1 MKKRIISCILT
12 VLILASVLPA
22 NAFADSSVIHRQIHI
37 NPLYKDVVDQK
48 QLFST
53 LNGAP
58 RLYSDTQPQE
68 AGSADEAAVILRK
81 GMENREARIAIRCP
95 ADAITPTDGIL
106 DEIVEKAMEETGV
119 PTQGDYIRWT
129 YAGWSGSCSLESD
142 DEGLHYVFV
151 YDCKYYT
158 TAAQE
163 AELSE
168 KIDSVLQSLD
178 INDESS
184 DYDVICAVYDY
195 ICANVSYDYDN
206 LNDSEYLL
214 KYTAYAAMINKT
226 AVCQGY
232 SALMYRMLQQ
242 KNIDCRLI
250 PGSNHAWNIVAIDGV
265 YYNADSTWDAG
276 RDPKNYAYFLCGDS
290 DFAEHTRYSEY
301 STEEFYRLYPMAETK
316 YVVCPSHSYG
326 AWVTTKAPT
335 CTESGIE
342 TRTCAKCGAS
352 EDRAIPATGH
362 HYDAVATAPTCTEK
376 GYTTHTCACGDSYTD
391 SSTDALGHNYGAW
404 EQTKAP
410 TCTVKGTEVRICTRC
425 NASETRNV
433 DALGHSFIHYAEKAA
448 TCTTDGWA
456 AYDTCSRC
464 GYSTYRQIPAAGH
477 HYDAVATAPTC
488 TERGYTTHT
497 CVCGISYTDSYTDA
511 VGHNYK
517 AGICTIC
524 GALDPERRPA
534 SPQIMITTESGRP
547 KISWDAVNGADKY
560 WVYRSVDGETFD
572 YYTRTDKPSF
582 TDGSTSIG
590 TTYHYAVKAVA
601 VLGERDVSSGR
612 STAQSIQCRPAAPSV
627 SIYRASGKPQ
637 LKWNAVSGA
646 AKYWVYRS
654 TDGMNFKYYDST
666 AKTSYT
672 NTGAL
677 LGTKYHYRVKAVA
690 VVNGKNVA
698 SAYNGTKSLFTTPAA
713 PGVSIYR
720 VNGKPQLKWSAVTG
734 AEKYWIYRSTDGVN
748 FKYYDSTTGTSYTNC
763 IAASGTEYYYKVKA
777 AAVVNGKDVASD
789 FSNTKSLFTTPAA
802 PSVSITTS
810 KGKPKLTW
818 KAVKGADN
826 YYIYRSTDGKNFK
839 YYNET
844 DEAGYTNYST
854 NIGTT
859 YYYKVRAVKTIDG
872 NDHKSDFSAVRS
884 IQCRPAAVN
893 LSISRSYGKPKL
905 TWDAVADADKYW
917 IYRSIDG
924 KNFKCYDTT
933 TKTSYINSGAAFN
946 TIYCYKVK
954 AVKVVNGRNVVSGSG
969 SAKSV
974 ITALAKPSVSIT
986 TSDGKPYISWDAVDG
1001 ATGYYVFRS
1010 TDGKNY
1016 SVLGYTTRTNYTNT
1030 ASNAGTTYYYK
1041 VKADSSNTKTAIC
1054 ANSDKTAEKL
1064 VEQAKSWL
1072 GCKESDGSN
1081 EEIIDTYNGHEPVAR
1096 GLKLG
1101 YKDPWC
1107 AAFVSACAIKTGMTD
1122 IIPTECG
1129 CGTMVKLFKK
1139 LGAWDEN
1146 DGRIPNVGDI
1156 IFFDWDDSGYGD
1168 NDGFPGHVGIVEKVS
1183 GTEITVIDGNNK
1195 NDAVERRTVQ
1205 INGRF
1210 IRGYGVP
1217 KYSGFRSGDTR
1228 SDYSNA
1234 VSVRC
1239 GLTAPTPSITT
1250 SEGKPKLTWSAVPG
1264 AAKYW
1269 VYRST
1274 DGKSF
1279 SYLNSTVGTSY
1290 TDSDAK
1296 KNTKYYYKVKAVY
1309 SSNSDMNS
1317 ALSAAVSIKATK

>member
-81 GMENREARIAIRCP
+81 GMENREARIAISCP

-106 DEIVEKAMEETGV
+106 DEIAEKAMEETGV
-119 PTQGDYIRWT
+119 PTQGDYIRWA
-129 YAGWSGSCSLESD
+129 YAGWSGSYSLESD

-206 LNDSEYLL
+206 LDDSEYLL

-342 TRTCAKCGAS
+342 TRTCAKCGVS
-352 EDRAIPATGH
+352 ENRAIPATGH

-391 SSTDALGHNYGAW
+391 SS
-404 EQTKAP
+404 
-410 TCTVKGTEVRICTRC
+410 
-425 NASETRNV
+425 
-433 DALGHSFIHYAEKAA
+433 
-448 TCTTDGWA
+448 
-456 AYDTCSRC
+456 
-464 GYSTYRQIPAAGH
+464 
-477 HYDAVATAPTC
+477 
-488 TERGYTTHT
+488 
-497 CVCGISYTDSYTDA
+497 TDA

-547 KISWDAVNGADKY
+547 KISWNAVNGADKY

-572 YYTRTDKPSF
+572 YYARTDKPSF

-590 TTYHYAVKAVA
+590 TTYYYAVKAVA
-601 VLGERDVSSGR
+601 VLGGRDVSSGR

-654 TDGMNFKYYDST
+654 TDGVNFKYYDST

-818 KAVKGADN
+818 KAVKGADK

-917 IYRSIDG
+917 IYRSTDG
-924 KNFKCYDTT
+924 KNFKCYETT

-1041 VKADSSNTKTAIC
+1041 VKADNSNTKTAIC

-1290 TDSDAK
+1290 TDSGAK

-1317 ALSAAVSIKATK
+1317 ARSAAVSIKATK

>member
-53 LNGAP
+53 LNSAP

-106 DEIVEKAMEETGV
+106 DEIAEKAMEETGV

-129 YAGWSGSCSLESD
+129 YAGWSGSYSLESD

-276 RDPKNYAYFLCGDS
+276 RDPKNYSYFLCGDS
-290 DFAEHTRYSEY
+290 DFAGHTRYSEY

-342 TRTCAKCGAS
+342 TRTCAKCGVS
-352 EDRAIPATGH
+352 ENRAIPATGH

-376 GYTTHTCACGDSYTD
+376 GYTTHTC
-391 SSTDALGHNYGAW
+391 
-404 EQTKAP
+404 
-410 TCTVKGTEVRICTRC
+410 
-425 NASETRNV
+425 
-433 DALGHSFIHYAEKAA
+433 
-448 TCTTDGWA
+448 
-456 AYDTCSRC
+456 
-464 GYSTYRQIPAAGH
+464 
-477 HYDAVATAPTC
+477 
-488 TERGYTTHT
+488 
-497 CVCGISYTDSYTDA
+497 VCGLSYTDSYTDA
-511 VGHNYK
+511 AGHNYK

-547 KISWDAVNGADKY
+547 KISWNAVNGADKY

-572 YYTRTDKPSF
+572 YYARTDKPSF

-590 TTYHYAVKAVA
+590 TTYYYAVKAVA
-601 VLGERDVSSGR
+601 VLGGRDVSSGR

-654 TDGMNFKYYDST
+654 TDGVNFKYYDST

-698 SAYNGTKSLFTTPAA
+698 SADSGTKSLFTTPAA

-777 AAVVNGKDVASD
+777 AAVENGKDVASD

-818 KAVKGADN
+818 KAVKGADK
-826 YYIYRSTDGKNFK
+826 YYVYRSTDGKNFK

-917 IYRSIDG
+917 IYRSTDG

-1041 VKADSSNTKTAIC
+1041 VKADNSNTKTASC

-1183 GTEITVIDGNNK
+1183 GTKITVIDGNNK

-1290 TDSDAK
+1290 TDSGAK

>member
-342 TRTCAKCGAS
+342 TRTCAKCGVS

-376 GYTTHTCACGDSYTD
+376 GYTTHTCACG
-391 SSTDALGHNYGAW
+391 L
-404 EQTKAP
+404 
-410 TCTVKGTEVRICTRC
+410 
-425 NASETRNV
+425 
-433 DALGHSFIHYAEKAA
+433 
-448 TCTTDGWA
+448 
-456 AYDTCSRC
+456 
-464 GYSTYRQIPAAGH
+464 
-477 HYDAVATAPTC
+477 
-488 TERGYTTHT
+488 
-497 CVCGISYTDSYTDA
+497 SYTDSYTDA
-511 VGHNYK
+511 AGHNYK

-547 KISWDAVNGADKY
+547 KISWNAVNGADKY
-560 WVYRSVDGETFD
+560 WIYRSVDGVTFD
-572 YYTRTDKPSF
+572 YYARTDKPSF

-590 TTYHYAVKAVA
+590 TTYYYAVKAVA
-601 VLGERDVSSGR
+601 VLGGRDVSSGR

-654 TDGMNFKYYDST
+654 TDGVNFKYYDST
-666 AKTSYT
+666 TKTSYT

-818 KAVKGADN
+818 KAVKGADK

-917 IYRSIDG
+917 IYRSTDG
-924 KNFKCYDTT
+924 KNFKYYDTT

-1041 VKADSSNTKTAIC
+1041 VKADNSNTKTAIC

-1183 GTEITVIDGNNK
+1183 GTKITVIDGNNK

-1217 KYSGFRSGDTR
+1217 KYSGFCSGDTR

-1290 TDSDAK
+1290 TDSGAK

>member
-391 SSTDALGHNYGAW
+391 SSTDA
-404 EQTKAP
+404 
-410 TCTVKGTEVRICTRC
+410 
-425 NASETRNV
+425 
-433 DALGHSFIHYAEKAA
+433 
-448 TCTTDGWA
+448 
-456 AYDTCSRC
+456 
-464 GYSTYRQIPAAGH
+464 
-477 HYDAVATAPTC
+477 
-488 TERGYTTHT
+488 
-497 CVCGISYTDSYTDA
+497 

-547 KISWDAVNGADKY
+547 KISWNAVNGADKY

-572 YYTRTDKPSF
+572 YYARTDKPSF

-590 TTYHYAVKAVA
+590 TTYYYAVKAVA
-601 VLGERDVSSGR
+601 VLGGRDVSSGR

-654 TDGMNFKYYDST
+654 TDGVNFKYYDST

-818 KAVKGADN
+818 KAVKGADK

-1041 VKADSSNTKTAIC
+1041 VKADNSNTKTAIC

-1129 CGTMVKLFKK
+1129 CGTMVKLFKE

-1290 TDSDAK
+1290 TDSGAK

>member
-106 DEIVEKAMEETGV
+106 DEIAEKALEETGV

-129 YAGWSGSCSLESD
+129 YAGWSGSYSLESD

-342 TRTCAKCGAS
+342 TRTCAKCGVS
-352 EDRAIPATGH
+352 ENRAIPATGH

-391 SSTDALGHNYGAW
+391 SS
-404 EQTKAP
+404 
-410 TCTVKGTEVRICTRC
+410 
-425 NASETRNV
+425 
-433 DALGHSFIHYAEKAA
+433 
-448 TCTTDGWA
+448 
-456 AYDTCSRC
+456 
-464 GYSTYRQIPAAGH
+464 
-477 HYDAVATAPTC
+477 
-488 TERGYTTHT
+488 
-497 CVCGISYTDSYTDA
+497 TDA

-547 KISWDAVNGADKY
+547 KISWNAVNGADKY
-560 WVYRSVDGETFD
+560 WIYRSVDGETFD
-572 YYTRTDKPSF
+572 YYARTDKPSF

-590 TTYHYAVKAVA
+590 TTYYYAVKAVA
-601 VLGERDVSSGR
+601 VLGGRDVSSGR

-646 AKYWVYRS
+646 EKYWVYRS
-654 TDGMNFKYYDST
+654 TDGVNFKYYDST

-698 SAYNGTKSLFTTPAA
+698 SADSGTKSLFTTPAA

-734 AEKYWIYRSTDGVN
+734 AAKYWIYRSTDGVN

-917 IYRSIDG
+917 IYRSTDG
-924 KNFKCYDTT
+924 KNFKYYDTT

-1041 VKADSSNTKTAIC
+1041 VKADNSNTKTAIC

-1183 GTEITVIDGNNK
+1183 GTKITVIDGNNK

-1217 KYSGFRSGDTR
+1217 KYSGFCSGDTR

-1290 TDSDAK
+1290 TDSGAK

>member
-106 DEIVEKAMEETGV
+106 DEIAEKAMEETGV

-129 YAGWSGSCSLESD
+129 YAGWNGSYSLESD

-290 DFAEHTRYSEY
+290 DFAGHTRYSEY

-316 YVVCPSHSYG
+316 YAVCPSHSYG

-391 SSTDALGHNYGAW
+391 SSTDA
-404 EQTKAP
+404 
-410 TCTVKGTEVRICTRC
+410 
-425 NASETRNV
+425 
-433 DALGHSFIHYAEKAA
+433 
-448 TCTTDGWA
+448 
-456 AYDTCSRC
+456 
-464 GYSTYRQIPAAGH
+464 
-477 HYDAVATAPTC
+477 
-488 TERGYTTHT
+488 
-497 CVCGISYTDSYTDA
+497 

-547 KISWDAVNGADKY
+547 KISWNAVNGADKY
-560 WVYRSVDGETFD
+560 WIYRSVDGETFD
-572 YYTRTDKPSF
+572 YYARTDKPSF

-601 VLGERDVSSGR
+601 VLGGRDVSSGR

-627 SIYRASGKPQ
+627 SIYRVNGKPQ

-654 TDGMNFKYYDST
+654 TDGVNFKYYDST

-826 YYIYRSTDGKNFK
+826 YWIYRSTDGKNFK

-917 IYRSIDG
+917 IYRSTDG

-1041 VKADSSNTKTAIC
+1041 VKADNSNTKTAIC

-1183 GTEITVIDGNNK
+1183 GTQITVIDGNNK

-1309 SSNSDMNS
+1309 SSNSDLNS
-1317 ALSAAVSIKATK
+1317 ARSAAVSIKATK

>member
-1 MKKRIISCILT
+1 M
-12 VLILASVLPA
+12 LILASVLPA

-53 LNGAP
+53 LNSAP

-81 GMENREARIAIRCP
+81 GMENREARIAIRFP

-106 DEIVEKAMEETGV
+106 DEIAEKAMEETGV

-129 YAGWSGSCSLESD
+129 YAGWSGSYSLESD
-142 DEGLHYVFV
+142 DEGRHYVFV

-301 STEEFYRLYPMAETK
+301 STEEFYRLYPMAKTK

-342 TRTCAKCGAS
+342 TRTCAKCGVS

-376 GYTTHTCACGDSYTD
+376 GYTTHTCACG
-391 SSTDALGHNYGAW
+391 L
-404 EQTKAP
+404 
-410 TCTVKGTEVRICTRC
+410 
-425 NASETRNV
+425 
-433 DALGHSFIHYAEKAA
+433 
-448 TCTTDGWA
+448 
-456 AYDTCSRC
+456 
-464 GYSTYRQIPAAGH
+464 
-477 HYDAVATAPTC
+477 
-488 TERGYTTHT
+488 
-497 CVCGISYTDSYTDA
+497 SYTDSYTDA
-511 VGHNYK
+511 AGHNYK

-547 KISWDAVNGADKY
+547 KISWNAVNGADKY

-572 YYTRTDKPSF
+572 YYARTDKPSF

-601 VLGERDVSSGR
+601 VLGGRDVPSGR

-654 TDGMNFKYYDST
+654 TDGVNFKYYDST
-666 AKTSYT
+666 TKTSYT

-698 SAYNGTKSLFTTPAA
+698 SADSGTKSLFTTPAA
-713 PGVSIYR
+713 PGVSINR

-734 AEKYWIYRSTDGVN
+734 AAKYWIYRSTDGVN

-777 AAVVNGKDVASD
+777 AAVVNGKNIASD

-818 KAVKGADN
+818 KAVKGADK

-917 IYRSIDG
+917 IYRSTDG
-924 KNFKCYDTT
+924 KNFKYYDTT

-1041 VKADSSNTKTAIC
+1041 VKADNSNTKTAIC

-1183 GTEITVIDGNNK
+1183 GTKITVIDGNNK

-1290 TDSDAK
+1290 TDSGAK

-1317 ALSAAVSIKATK
+1317 ARSAAVSIKATK

>member
-129 YAGWSGSCSLESD
+129 YAGWSGSYSLESD

-206 LNDSEYLL
+206 LDDSEYLL

-301 STEEFYRLYPMAETK
+301 STEEFYRLYPMAKTK

-342 TRTCAKCGAS
+342 TRTCAKCGVS
-352 EDRAIPATGH
+352 ENRAIPAT
-362 HYDAVATAPTCTEK
+362 
-376 GYTTHTCACGDSYTD
+376 
-391 SSTDALGHNYGAW
+391 
-404 EQTKAP
+404 
-410 TCTVKGTEVRICTRC
+410 
-425 NASETRNV
+425 
-433 DALGHSFIHYAEKAA
+433 
-448 TCTTDGWA
+448 
-456 AYDTCSRC
+456 
-464 GYSTYRQIPAAGH
+464 GH

-497 CVCGISYTDSYTDA
+497 CVCGLSYTDSYTDA
-511 VGHNYK
+511 AGHNYK

-547 KISWDAVNGADKY
+547 KISWNAVNGADKY

-572 YYTRTDKPSF
+572 YYARTDKPSF

-590 TTYHYAVKAVA
+590 TTYYYAVKAVA
-601 VLGERDVSSGR
+601 VLGGRDVSSGR

-654 TDGMNFKYYDST
+654 TDGVNFKYYDST

-698 SAYNGTKSLFTTPAA
+698 SADSGTKSLFTTPAA

-734 AEKYWIYRSTDGVN
+734 AAKYWIYRSTDGVN

-777 AAVVNGKDVASD
+777 AAVVNGKNVASD

-818 KAVKGADN
+818 KAVKGADK

-917 IYRSIDG
+917 IYRSTDG

-954 AVKVVNGRNVVSGSG
+954 AVKVVNGRNVASGSG

-1041 VKADSSNTKTAIC
+1041 VKADNSNTKTAIC

-1139 LGAWDEN
+1139 IGAWDEN

-1183 GTEITVIDGNNK
+1183 GTKITVIDGNNK

-1290 TDSDAK
+1290 TDSGAK

-1317 ALSAAVSIKATK
+1317 ARSAAVSIKATK

>member
-106 DEIVEKAMEETGV
+106 DEIAEKAMEETGV

-151 YDCKYYT
+151 YDCEYYT

-206 LNDSEYLL
+206 LDDSEYLL

-342 TRTCAKCGAS
+342 TRTCAKCGVS
-352 EDRAIPATGH
+352 ENRA
-362 HYDAVATAPTCTEK
+362 
-376 GYTTHTCACGDSYTD
+376 
-391 SSTDALGHNYGAW
+391 
-404 EQTKAP
+404 
-410 TCTVKGTEVRICTRC
+410 
-425 NASETRNV
+425 
-433 DALGHSFIHYAEKAA
+433 
-448 TCTTDGWA
+448 
-456 AYDTCSRC
+456 
-464 GYSTYRQIPAAGH
+464 IPAAGH
-477 HYDAVATAPTC
+477 HYDAVATVPTC

-497 CVCGISYTDSYTDA
+497 CVCGLSYTDSYTDA

-572 YYTRTDKPSF
+572 YYARTDKPSF

-590 TTYHYAVKAVA
+590 TTYYYAVKAVA
-601 VLGERDVSSGR
+601 VLGGRDVPSGR

-654 TDGMNFKYYDST
+654 TDGVNFKYYDST

-698 SAYNGTKSLFTTPAA
+698 PAYNGTKSLFTTPAA

-818 KAVKGADN
+818 KAVKGADK

>member
-1 MKKRIISCILT
+1 M
-12 VLILASVLPA
+12 LILASVLPA

-106 DEIVEKAMEETGV
+106 DEIAEKALEETGV

-129 YAGWSGSCSLESD
+129 YAGWSGSYSLESD

-250 PGSNHAWNIVAIDGV
+250 PGSDHAWNIVAIDGV

-290 DFAEHTRYSEY
+290 DFAGHTRYSEY

-316 YVVCPSHSYG
+316 YVVCPVHSYG

-342 TRTCAKCGAS
+342 TRTCAKCGVS

-376 GYTTHTCACGDSYTD
+376 GYTTHTCAYGD
-391 SSTDALGHNYGAW
+391 
-404 EQTKAP
+404 
-410 TCTVKGTEVRICTRC
+410 
-425 NASETRNV
+425 
-433 DALGHSFIHYAEKAA
+433 
-448 TCTTDGWA
+448 
-456 AYDTCSRC
+456 
-464 GYSTYRQIPAAGH
+464 
-477 HYDAVATAPTC
+477 
-488 TERGYTTHT
+488 
-497 CVCGISYTDSYTDA
+497 SYTDSYTDA

-547 KISWDAVNGADKY
+547 KISWKAVNGADKY

-572 YYTRTDKPSF
+572 YYARTDKPSF

-590 TTYHYAVKAVA
+590 TTYYYAVKAVA
-601 VLGERDVSSGR
+601 VLGGRDVSSGR
-612 STAQSIQCRPAAPSV
+612 SAAQSIQCHPAAPSV

-654 TDGMNFKYYDST
+654 TDGVNFKYYDST

-698 SAYNGTKSLFTTPAA
+698 SADSGTKSLFTTPAA

-720 VNGKPQLKWSAVTG
+720 VNGKPRLKWSAVTG
-734 AEKYWIYRSTDGVN
+734 AAKYWIYRSADGVN
-748 FKYYDSTTGTSYTNC
+748 FKYYDSTTWTSYTNC

-777 AAVVNGKDVASD
+777 VAVVNGKDVASD
-789 FSNTKSLFTTPAA
+789 FSNTKSLFTTPAT

-818 KAVKGADN
+818 KAVKGADK
-826 YYIYRSTDGKNFK
+826 YYVYRSTDGKNFK
-839 YYNET
+839 YYNKT

-872 NDHKSDFSAVRS
+872 NDHKSDFGAVRS

-917 IYRSIDG
+917 IYRSTDG

-933 TKTSYINSGAAFN
+933 TKTNYINSGAAFN

-954 AVKVVNGRNVVSGSG
+954 AVKVVNGRNVASGSG

-1041 VKADSSNTKTAIC
+1041 VKADNSNTKTAIC

-1139 LGAWDEN
+1139 LGAWNEN

-1228 SDYSNA
+1228 SDYSNT

-1264 AAKYW
+1264 AARYW

-1290 TDSDAK
+1290 TDSGAK

-1317 ALSAAVSIKATK
+1317 ARSAAVSIKATK

>member
-53 LNGAP
+53 LNSAP

-106 DEIVEKAMEETGV
+106 DEIAEKAMEETGV

-129 YAGWSGSCSLESD
+129 YAGWSGSYSLESD

-342 TRTCAKCGAS
+342 TRTCAKCGVS
-352 EDRAIPATGH
+352 ENRAIPATGH

-391 SSTDALGHNYGAW
+391 S
-404 EQTKAP
+404 
-410 TCTVKGTEVRICTRC
+410 
-425 NASETRNV
+425 
-433 DALGHSFIHYAEKAA
+433 
-448 TCTTDGWA
+448 
-456 AYDTCSRC
+456 
-464 GYSTYRQIPAAGH
+464 
-477 HYDAVATAPTC
+477 
-488 TERGYTTHT
+488 
-497 CVCGISYTDSYTDA
+497 YTDA
-511 VGHNYK
+511 AGHNYK

-547 KISWDAVNGADKY
+547 KISWNAVNGADKY
-560 WVYRSVDGETFD
+560 WIYRSVDGETFD
-572 YYTRTDKPSF
+572 YYARTDKPSF

-590 TTYHYAVKAVA
+590 TTYYYAVKAVA
-601 VLGERDVSSGR
+601 VLGGRDVSSGR

-654 TDGMNFKYYDST
+654 TDGVNFKYYDST

-698 SAYNGTKSLFTTPAA
+698 SADSGTKSLFTTPAA

-917 IYRSIDG
+917 IYRSTDG
-924 KNFKCYDTT
+924 ENFKCYDTT

-1041 VKADSSNTKTAIC
+1041 VKADNSNTKTAIC

-1290 TDSDAK
+1290 TDSGAK

-1309 SSNSDMNS
+1309 SSNSDLNS
-1317 ALSAAVSIKATK
+1317 ARSAAVSIKATK

>member
-129 YAGWSGSCSLESD
+129 YAGWSGSYSLESD
-142 DEGLHYVFV
+142 DEGLYYVFV

-206 LNDSEYLL
+206 LDDSEYLL

-232 SALMYRMLQQ
+232 CALMYRMLQQ

-316 YVVCPSHSYG
+316 YAACPSHSYG

-342 TRTCAKCGAS
+342 TRTCAKCGVS
-352 EDRAIPATGH
+352 ENRA
-362 HYDAVATAPTCTEK
+362 V
-376 GYTTHTCACGDSYTD
+376 
-391 SSTDALGHNYGAW
+391 
-404 EQTKAP
+404 
-410 TCTVKGTEVRICTRC
+410 
-425 NASETRNV
+425 
-433 DALGHSFIHYAEKAA
+433 
-448 TCTTDGWA
+448 
-456 AYDTCSRC
+456 
-464 GYSTYRQIPAAGH
+464 PAAGH

-547 KISWDAVNGADKY
+547 KISWNAVNGADKY
-560 WVYRSVDGETFD
+560 WIYRSVDGETFD
-572 YYTRTDKPSF
+572 YYARTDKPSF

-590 TTYHYAVKAVA
+590 TTYYYAVKAVA
-601 VLGERDVSSGR
+601 VLGGRDVSSGR

-646 AKYWVYRS
+646 EKYWVYRS
-654 TDGMNFKYYDST
+654 TDGVNFKYYDST

-698 SAYNGTKSLFTTPAA
+698 SADSGTKSLFTTPAA

-734 AEKYWIYRSTDGVN
+734 AAKYWIYRSTDGVN

-917 IYRSIDG
+917 IYRSTDG
-924 KNFKCYDTT
+924 KNFKDYDTT

-1041 VKADSSNTKTAIC
+1041 VKADNSNTKTAIC

-1183 GTEITVIDGNNK
+1183 GTKITVIDGNNK

-1217 KYSGFRSGDTR
+1217 KYSGFCSGDTR

-1290 TDSDAK
+1290 TDSGAK

>member
-342 TRTCAKCGAS
+342 TRTCAKCGVS
-352 EDRAIPATGH
+352 ENRAIPAT
-362 HYDAVATAPTCTEK
+362 
-376 GYTTHTCACGDSYTD
+376 
-391 SSTDALGHNYGAW
+391 
-404 EQTKAP
+404 
-410 TCTVKGTEVRICTRC
+410 
-425 NASETRNV
+425 
-433 DALGHSFIHYAEKAA
+433 
-448 TCTTDGWA
+448 
-456 AYDTCSRC
+456 
-464 GYSTYRQIPAAGH
+464 GH

-511 VGHNYK
+511 AGHNYK

-547 KISWDAVNGADKY
+547 KISWNAVNGADKY

-572 YYTRTDKPSF
+572 YYARTDKPSF

-590 TTYHYAVKAVA
+590 TTYYYAVKAVA
-601 VLGERDVSSGR
+601 VLGGRDVSSGR

-654 TDGMNFKYYDST
+654 TDGVNFKYYDST

-818 KAVKGADN
+818 KAVKGADK

-917 IYRSIDG
+917 IYRSTDG
-924 KNFKCYDTT
+924 KNFKYYDTT

-1290 TDSDAK
+1290 TDSGAK

>member
-95 ADAITPTDGIL
+95 VDAITPTDGIL

-129 YAGWSGSCSLESD
+129 YAGWSGSYSLESD

-342 TRTCAKCGAS
+342 TRTCAKCGVS
-352 EDRAIPATGH
+352 ENRAIPAAGH

-391 SSTDALGHNYGAW
+391 SS
-404 EQTKAP
+404 
-410 TCTVKGTEVRICTRC
+410 
-425 NASETRNV
+425 
-433 DALGHSFIHYAEKAA
+433 
-448 TCTTDGWA
+448 
-456 AYDTCSRC
+456 
-464 GYSTYRQIPAAGH
+464 
-477 HYDAVATAPTC
+477 
-488 TERGYTTHT
+488 
-497 CVCGISYTDSYTDA
+497 TDA

-547 KISWDAVNGADKY
+547 KISWNAVNGADKY

-572 YYTRTDKPSF
+572 YYARTDKPSF

-601 VLGERDVSSGR
+601 VLGGRDVSSGR
-612 STAQSIQCRPAAPSV
+612 STAQSIQRRPAAPSV

-654 TDGMNFKYYDST
+654 TDGVNFKYYDST

-698 SAYNGTKSLFTTPAA
+698 SAYSGTKSLFTTPAA

-734 AEKYWIYRSTDGVN
+734 AAKYWIYRSTDGVN

-818 KAVKGADN
+818 KAVKGADK

-917 IYRSIDG
+917 IYRSTDG
-924 KNFKCYDTT
+924 ENFKCYDTT

-1041 VKADSSNTKTAIC
+1041 VKADNSNTKTAIC

-1183 GTEITVIDGNNK
+1183 GTKITVIDGNNK

-1217 KYSGFRSGDTR
+1217 KYSGFRSGDKR

-1264 AAKYW
+1264 AEKYW

-1290 TDSDAK
+1290 TDSGAK

>member
-106 DEIVEKAMEETGV
+106 DEIAEKAMEETGV

-129 YAGWSGSCSLESD
+129 YAGWSGSYSLESD

-342 TRTCAKCGAS
+342 TRTCAKCGVS
-352 EDRAIPATGH
+352 ENRAIPATGH

-376 GYTTHTCACGDSYTD
+376 GYTTHTCACG
-391 SSTDALGHNYGAW
+391 L
-404 EQTKAP
+404 
-410 TCTVKGTEVRICTRC
+410 
-425 NASETRNV
+425 
-433 DALGHSFIHYAEKAA
+433 
-448 TCTTDGWA
+448 
-456 AYDTCSRC
+456 
-464 GYSTYRQIPAAGH
+464 
-477 HYDAVATAPTC
+477 
-488 TERGYTTHT
+488 
-497 CVCGISYTDSYTDA
+497 SYTDSYTDA

-547 KISWDAVNGADKY
+547 KISWNAVNGADKY
-560 WVYRSVDGETFD
+560 WIYRSVDGVTFD
-572 YYTRTDKPSF
+572 YYARTDKPSF

-590 TTYHYAVKAVA
+590 TTYYYAVKAVA
-601 VLGERDVSSGR
+601 VLGGRDVSSGR

-654 TDGMNFKYYDST
+654 TDGVNFKYYDST

-818 KAVKGADN
+818 KAVKGADK
-826 YYIYRSTDGKNFK
+826 YWIYRSTDGKNFK

-917 IYRSIDG
+917 IYRSTDG

-954 AVKVVNGRNVVSGSG
+954 AVKVVNGRNVASGSG

-1041 VKADSSNTKTAIC
+1041 VKADNSNTKTAIC

-1183 GTEITVIDGNNK
+1183 GTQITVIDGNNK

-1290 TDSDAK
+1290 TDSGAK

>member
-81 GMENREARIAIRCP
+81 GMENREARIAFRCP

-106 DEIVEKAMEETGV
+106 DEIAEKAMEETGV

-129 YAGWSGSCSLESD
+129 YAGWNGSYSLESD

-163 AELSE
+163 AELSK

-276 RDPKNYAYFLCGDS
+276 KDPKNYAYFLCGDS

-342 TRTCAKCGAS
+342 TRTCAKCGVS
-352 EDRAIPATGH
+352 ENRAIPATGH

-376 GYTTHTCACGDSYTD
+376 GYTTHTC
-391 SSTDALGHNYGAW
+391 
-404 EQTKAP
+404 
-410 TCTVKGTEVRICTRC
+410 
-425 NASETRNV
+425 
-433 DALGHSFIHYAEKAA
+433 
-448 TCTTDGWA
+448 
-456 AYDTCSRC
+456 
-464 GYSTYRQIPAAGH
+464 
-477 HYDAVATAPTC
+477 
-488 TERGYTTHT
+488 
-497 CVCGISYTDSYTDA
+497 VCGLSYTDSYTDA

-547 KISWDAVNGADKY
+547 KISWNAVNGADKY

-572 YYTRTDKPSF
+572 YYARTDKPSF

-590 TTYHYAVKAVA
+590 TTYYYAVKAVA
-601 VLGERDVSSGR
+601 VLGGRDVSSGR

-654 TDGMNFKYYDST
+654 TDGVNFKYYDST

-698 SAYNGTKSLFTTPAA
+698 SAYSGTKSLFTTPAA
-713 PGVSIYR
+713 PDVSIYR

-826 YYIYRSTDGKNFK
+826 YWIYRSTDGKNFK

-917 IYRSIDG
+917 IYRSTDG

-954 AVKVVNGRNVVSGSG
+954 AVKVVNGRNVASGSG

-974 ITALAKPSVSIT
+974 ITALAEPSVSIT

-1041 VKADSSNTKTAIC
+1041 VKADNSNTKTAIC

-1081 EEIIDTYNGHEPVAR
+1081 DEIIDTYNGHEPVAR

-1183 GTEITVIDGNNK
+1183 GTQITVIDGNNK

-1290 TDSDAK
+1290 TDSGAK

>member
-53 LNGAP
+53 LNSAP

-81 GMENREARIAIRCP
+81 GMENREARIAIRFP

-106 DEIVEKAMEETGV
+106 DEIAEKAMEETGV

-129 YAGWSGSCSLESD
+129 YAGWSGSYSLESD
-142 DEGLHYVFV
+142 DEGRHYVFV

-290 DFAEHTRYSEY
+290 DFAGHTRYSEY

-342 TRTCAKCGAS
+342 TRTCAKCGVS
-352 EDRAIPATGH
+352 ENRAIPATGH

-391 SSTDALGHNYGAW
+391 SS
-404 EQTKAP
+404 
-410 TCTVKGTEVRICTRC
+410 
-425 NASETRNV
+425 
-433 DALGHSFIHYAEKAA
+433 
-448 TCTTDGWA
+448 
-456 AYDTCSRC
+456 
-464 GYSTYRQIPAAGH
+464 
-477 HYDAVATAPTC
+477 
-488 TERGYTTHT
+488 
-497 CVCGISYTDSYTDA
+497 TDA

-547 KISWDAVNGADKY
+547 KISWNAVNGADKY

-572 YYTRTDKPSF
+572 YYARTDKPSF

-590 TTYHYAVKAVA
+590 TTYYYAVKAVA
-601 VLGERDVSSGR
+601 VLGGRDVSSGR

-627 SIYRASGKPQ
+627 RIYRVNGKPQ
-637 LKWNAVSGA
+637 LKWNAVSGT

-654 TDGMNFKYYDST
+654 TDGVNFKYYDST

-818 KAVKGADN
+818 KAVKGADK
-826 YYIYRSTDGKNFK
+826 YWIYRSTDGKNFK

-917 IYRSIDG
+917 IYRSTDG

-1279 SYLNSTVGTSY
+1279 SYLNSTIGTSY

>member
-106 DEIVEKAMEETGV
+106 DEIAEKAMEETGV

-129 YAGWSGSCSLESD
+129 YAGWSGSYSLESD

-342 TRTCAKCGAS
+342 TRTCAKCGVS
-352 EDRAIPATGH
+352 ENRAIPATGH

-391 SSTDALGHNYGAW
+391 SS
-404 EQTKAP
+404 
-410 TCTVKGTEVRICTRC
+410 
-425 NASETRNV
+425 
-433 DALGHSFIHYAEKAA
+433 
-448 TCTTDGWA
+448 
-456 AYDTCSRC
+456 
-464 GYSTYRQIPAAGH
+464 
-477 HYDAVATAPTC
+477 
-488 TERGYTTHT
+488 
-497 CVCGISYTDSYTDA
+497 TDA

-547 KISWDAVNGADKY
+547 KISWNAVNGADKY
-560 WVYRSVDGETFD
+560 WIYRSVDGETFD
-572 YYTRTDKPSF
+572 YYARTDKPSF

-590 TTYHYAVKAVA
+590 TTYYYAVKAVA
-601 VLGERDVSSGR
+601 VLGGRDVSSGR

-654 TDGMNFKYYDST
+654 TDGVNFKYYDST

-698 SAYNGTKSLFTTPAA
+698 SADSGTKSLFTTPAA
-713 PGVSIYR
+713 PDVSIYR

-818 KAVKGADN
+818 KAVKGADK

-917 IYRSIDG
+917 IYRSTDG
-924 KNFKCYDTT
+924 KNFKYYDTT

-954 AVKVVNGRNVVSGSG
+954 AVKVVNGRNVASGSG

-1041 VKADSSNTKTAIC
+1041 VKADNSNTKTAIC

-1146 DGRIPNVGDI
+1146 DGRIPNIGDI

-1290 TDSDAK
+1290 TDSGAK

>member
-129 YAGWSGSCSLESD
+129 YAGWSGSYSLESD

-301 STEEFYRLYPMAETK
+301 STEEFYRLYPMAKTK

-342 TRTCAKCGAS
+342 TRTCAKCGVS
-352 EDRAIPATGH
+352 ENRAIPATGH

-391 SSTDALGHNYGAW
+391 SS
-404 EQTKAP
+404 
-410 TCTVKGTEVRICTRC
+410 
-425 NASETRNV
+425 
-433 DALGHSFIHYAEKAA
+433 
-448 TCTTDGWA
+448 
-456 AYDTCSRC
+456 
-464 GYSTYRQIPAAGH
+464 
-477 HYDAVATAPTC
+477 
-488 TERGYTTHT
+488 
-497 CVCGISYTDSYTDA
+497 TDA

-547 KISWDAVNGADKY
+547 KISWNAVNGADKY

-572 YYTRTDKPSF
+572 YYARTDKPSF

-601 VLGERDVSSGR
+601 VLGGRDVSSGR

-654 TDGMNFKYYDST
+654 TDGVNFKYYDST

-698 SAYNGTKSLFTTPAA
+698 SADSGTKSLFTTPAA

-777 AAVVNGKDVASD
+777 AAVVNGKNVASD

-818 KAVKGADN
+818 KAVKGADK

-917 IYRSIDG
+917 IYRSTDG
-924 KNFKCYDTT
+924 KNFKYYDTT

-954 AVKVVNGRNVVSGSG
+954 AVKVVNGRNVASGSG

-1041 VKADSSNTKTAIC
+1041 VKADNSNTKTAIC

-1183 GTEITVIDGNNK
+1183 GTKITVIDGNNK

-1290 TDSDAK
+1290 TDSGAK

>member
-129 YAGWSGSCSLESD
+129 YAGWSGSYSLESD

-301 STEEFYRLYPMAETK
+301 STEEFYRLYPMAKTK

-342 TRTCAKCGAS
+342 TRTCAKCGVS
-352 EDRAIPATGH
+352 ENRAIPAAGH

-391 SSTDALGHNYGAW
+391 SS
-404 EQTKAP
+404 
-410 TCTVKGTEVRICTRC
+410 
-425 NASETRNV
+425 
-433 DALGHSFIHYAEKAA
+433 
-448 TCTTDGWA
+448 
-456 AYDTCSRC
+456 
-464 GYSTYRQIPAAGH
+464 
-477 HYDAVATAPTC
+477 
-488 TERGYTTHT
+488 
-497 CVCGISYTDSYTDA
+497 TDA

-547 KISWDAVNGADKY
+547 KISWNAVNGADKY

-572 YYTRTDKPSF
+572 YYARTDKPSF

-590 TTYHYAVKAVA
+590 TTYYYAVKAVA
-601 VLGERDVSSGR
+601 VLGGRDVSSGR

-654 TDGMNFKYYDST
+654 TDGVNFKYYDST

-698 SAYNGTKSLFTTPAA
+698 SADSGTKSLFTTPAA

-818 KAVKGADN
+818 KAVKGADK

-917 IYRSIDG
+917 IYRSTDG
-924 KNFKCYDTT
+924 KNFKYYDTT

-1041 VKADSSNTKTAIC
+1041 VKADNSNTKTASC

-1290 TDSDAK
+1290 TDSGAK

-1317 ALSAAVSIKATK
+1317 ARSAAVSIKATK

>member
-106 DEIVEKAMEETGV
+106 DEIAEKAMEETGV

-129 YAGWSGSCSLESD
+129 YAGWSGSYSLESD

-342 TRTCAKCGAS
+342 TRTCAKCGVS
-352 EDRAIPATGH
+352 ENRAIPAT
-362 HYDAVATAPTCTEK
+362 
-376 GYTTHTCACGDSYTD
+376 
-391 SSTDALGHNYGAW
+391 
-404 EQTKAP
+404 
-410 TCTVKGTEVRICTRC
+410 
-425 NASETRNV
+425 
-433 DALGHSFIHYAEKAA
+433 
-448 TCTTDGWA
+448 
-456 AYDTCSRC
+456 
-464 GYSTYRQIPAAGH
+464 GH

-497 CVCGISYTDSYTDA
+497 CACGDSYTDSSTDA

-547 KISWDAVNGADKY
+547 KISWNAVNGADKY

-572 YYTRTDKPSF
+572 YYARTDKPSF

-590 TTYHYAVKAVA
+590 TTYYYAVKAVA
-601 VLGERDVSSGR
+601 VLGGRDVSSGR

-654 TDGMNFKYYDST
+654 TDGVNFKYYDST

-917 IYRSIDG
+917 IYRSTDG

-1041 VKADSSNTKTAIC
+1041 VKADNSNTKTAIC

-1146 DGRIPNVGDI
+1146 DGRIPNIGDI

>member
-81 GMENREARIAIRCP
+81 GMENREARIAISCP

-106 DEIVEKAMEETGV
+106 DEIAEKAMEETGV

-129 YAGWSGSCSLESD
+129 YAGWSGSYSLESD

-184 DYDVICAVYDY
+184 DYDIICAVYDY

-206 LNDSEYLL
+206 LDDSEYLL

-316 YVVCPSHSYG
+316 YAVCPSHSYG

-342 TRTCAKCGAS
+342 TRTCAKCGVS
-352 EDRAIPATGH
+352 ENRAIPAT
-362 HYDAVATAPTCTEK
+362 
-376 GYTTHTCACGDSYTD
+376 
-391 SSTDALGHNYGAW
+391 
-404 EQTKAP
+404 
-410 TCTVKGTEVRICTRC
+410 
-425 NASETRNV
+425 
-433 DALGHSFIHYAEKAA
+433 
-448 TCTTDGWA
+448 
-456 AYDTCSRC
+456 
-464 GYSTYRQIPAAGH
+464 GH

-497 CVCGISYTDSYTDA
+497 CVCGLSYTDSYTDA

-547 KISWDAVNGADKY
+547 KISWNAVNGADKY

-572 YYTRTDKPSF
+572 YYARTDKPSF

-590 TTYHYAVKAVA
+590 TTYYYAVKAVA
-601 VLGERDVSSGR
+601 VLGGRDVSSGC

-654 TDGMNFKYYDST
+654 TDGVNFKYYDST

-698 SAYNGTKSLFTTPAA
+698 SAYSGTKSLFTTPAA

-818 KAVKGADN
+818 KAVTGADK

-917 IYRSIDG
+917 IYRSTDG

-1041 VKADSSNTKTAIC
+1041 VKADNSNTKTAIC

-1183 GTEITVIDGNNK
+1183 GTQITVIDGNNK

-1290 TDSDAK
+1290 TDSGAK

>member
-106 DEIVEKAMEETGV
+106 DEIAEKAMEETGV

-129 YAGWSGSCSLESD
+129 YAGWSGSYSLESD

-342 TRTCAKCGAS
+342 TRTCAKCGVS
-352 EDRAIPATGH
+352 ENRAIPATGH

-391 SSTDALGHNYGAW
+391 SS
-404 EQTKAP
+404 
-410 TCTVKGTEVRICTRC
+410 
-425 NASETRNV
+425 
-433 DALGHSFIHYAEKAA
+433 
-448 TCTTDGWA
+448 
-456 AYDTCSRC
+456 
-464 GYSTYRQIPAAGH
+464 
-477 HYDAVATAPTC
+477 
-488 TERGYTTHT
+488 
-497 CVCGISYTDSYTDA
+497 TDA

-547 KISWDAVNGADKY
+547 KISWNAVNGADKY
-560 WVYRSVDGETFD
+560 WIYRSVDGETFD
-572 YYTRTDKPSF
+572 YYARTDKPSF

-590 TTYHYAVKAVA
+590 TTYYYAVKAVA
-601 VLGERDVSSGR
+601 VLGGRDVSSGR

-654 TDGMNFKYYDST
+654 TDGVNFKYYDST

-698 SAYNGTKSLFTTPAA
+698 SAYSGTKSLFTTPAA
-713 PGVSIYR
+713 PDVSIYR

-826 YYIYRSTDGKNFK
+826 YWIYRSTDGKNFK

-917 IYRSIDG
+917 IYRSTDG

-954 AVKVVNGRNVVSGSG
+954 AVKVVNGRNVASGSG

-1168 NDGFPGHVGIVEKVS
+1168 NDGSPGHVGIVEKVS
-1183 GTEITVIDGNNK
+1183 GTQITVIDGNNK

-1290 TDSDAK
+1290 TDSGAK

>member
-129 YAGWSGSCSLESD
+129 YAGWSGSYSLESD

-342 TRTCAKCGAS
+342 TRTCAKCGVS
-352 EDRAIPATGH
+352 ENRAIPAT
-362 HYDAVATAPTCTEK
+362 
-376 GYTTHTCACGDSYTD
+376 
-391 SSTDALGHNYGAW
+391 
-404 EQTKAP
+404 
-410 TCTVKGTEVRICTRC
+410 
-425 NASETRNV
+425 
-433 DALGHSFIHYAEKAA
+433 
-448 TCTTDGWA
+448 
-456 AYDTCSRC
+456 
-464 GYSTYRQIPAAGH
+464 GH

-497 CVCGISYTDSYTDA
+497 CVCGLSYTDSYTDA

-547 KISWDAVNGADKY
+547 KISWNAVNGADKY
-560 WVYRSVDGETFD
+560 WIYRSVDGETFD
-572 YYTRTDKPSF
+572 YYARTDKPSF

-590 TTYHYAVKAVA
+590 TTYYYAVKAVA
-601 VLGERDVSSGR
+601 VLGGRDVSSGR

-654 TDGMNFKYYDST
+654 TDGVNFKYYDST

-698 SAYNGTKSLFTTPAA
+698 SADSGTKSLFTTPAA

-818 KAVKGADN
+818 KAVKGADK

-917 IYRSIDG
+917 IYRSTDG
-924 KNFKCYDTT
+924 KNFKYYDTT

-1041 VKADSSNTKTAIC
+1041 VKADNSNTKTAIC

-1290 TDSDAK
+1290 TDSGAK

>member
-129 YAGWSGSCSLESD
+129 YAGWSGSYSLESD

-342 TRTCAKCGAS
+342 TRTCAKCGVS
-352 EDRAIPATGH
+352 ENRAIPATGH

-391 SSTDALGHNYGAW
+391 SS
-404 EQTKAP
+404 
-410 TCTVKGTEVRICTRC
+410 
-425 NASETRNV
+425 
-433 DALGHSFIHYAEKAA
+433 
-448 TCTTDGWA
+448 
-456 AYDTCSRC
+456 
-464 GYSTYRQIPAAGH
+464 
-477 HYDAVATAPTC
+477 
-488 TERGYTTHT
+488 
-497 CVCGISYTDSYTDA
+497 TDA

-547 KISWDAVNGADKY
+547 KISWNAVNGADKY

-572 YYTRTDKPSF
+572 YYARTDKPSF

-590 TTYHYAVKAVA
+590 TTYYYAVKAVA
-601 VLGERDVSSGR
+601 VLGGRDVSSGR

-627 SIYRASGKPQ
+627 SIYRVNGKPQ

-654 TDGMNFKYYDST
+654 TDGVNFKYYDST

-698 SAYNGTKSLFTTPAA
+698 SADSGTKSLFTTPAA

-893 LSISRSYGKPKL
+893 LSISRSNGKPKL

-917 IYRSIDG
+917 IYRSTDG
-924 KNFKCYDTT
+924 KNFKYYDTT

-1139 LGAWDEN
+1139 IGAWDEN

-1183 GTEITVIDGNNK
+1183 GTQITVIDGNNK

-1290 TDSDAK
+1290 TDSGAK

>member
-22 NAFADSSVIHRQIHI
+22 NTFADSSVIHRQIHI

-129 YAGWSGSCSLESD
+129 YAGWSGSYSLESD

-158 TAAQE
+158 TADQE

-316 YVVCPSHSYG
+316 YAVCPSHSYG

-362 HYDAVATAPTCTEK
+362 HYDAVATAPTCTE
-376 GYTTHTCACGDSYTD
+376 
-391 SSTDALGHNYGAW
+391 
-404 EQTKAP
+404 
-410 TCTVKGTEVRICTRC
+410 
-425 NASETRNV
+425 
-433 DALGHSFIHYAEKAA
+433 
-448 TCTTDGWA
+448 
-456 AYDTCSRC
+456 
-464 GYSTYRQIPAAGH
+464 
-477 HYDAVATAPTC
+477 
-488 TERGYTTHT
+488 RGYTTHT
-497 CVCGISYTDSYTDA
+497 CVCGLSYTDSYTDA

-547 KISWDAVNGADKY
+547 KISWNAVNGADKY
-560 WVYRSVDGETFD
+560 WIYRSVDGETFD
-572 YYTRTDKPSF
+572 YYARTDKPSF

-590 TTYHYAVKAVA
+590 TTYYYAVKAVA
-601 VLGERDVSSGR
+601 VLGGRDVSSGR

-654 TDGMNFKYYDST
+654 TDGVNFKYYDST

-690 VVNGKNVA
+690 VVNGKDVA
-698 SAYNGTKSLFTTPAA
+698 SAYSGTKSLFTTPAA

-734 AEKYWIYRSTDGVN
+734 AAKYWIYRSTDGVN

-917 IYRSIDG
+917 IYRSTDG
-924 KNFKCYDTT
+924 KNFKYYDTT

-946 TIYCYKVK
+946 TIYCYKVN

-1041 VKADSSNTKTAIC
+1041 VKADNLNTKTAIC

-1317 ALSAAVSIKATK
+1317 ARSAAVSIKATK

>member
-1 MKKRIISCILT
+1 M
-12 VLILASVLPA
+12 LILASVLPA

-129 YAGWSGSCSLESD
+129 YAGWSGSYSLESD

-391 SSTDALGHNYGAW
+391 SSTDA
-404 EQTKAP
+404 
-410 TCTVKGTEVRICTRC
+410 
-425 NASETRNV
+425 
-433 DALGHSFIHYAEKAA
+433 
-448 TCTTDGWA
+448 
-456 AYDTCSRC
+456 
-464 GYSTYRQIPAAGH
+464 
-477 HYDAVATAPTC
+477 
-488 TERGYTTHT
+488 
-497 CVCGISYTDSYTDA
+497 

-547 KISWDAVNGADKY
+547 KISWNAVNGADKY
-560 WVYRSVDGETFD
+560 WIYRSVDGETFD
-572 YYTRTDKPSF
+572 YYARTDKPSF

-590 TTYHYAVKAVA
+590 TTYYYAVKAVA
-601 VLGERDVSSGR
+601 VLGGRDVSSGR

-654 TDGMNFKYYDST
+654 TDGVNFKYYDST

-698 SAYNGTKSLFTTPAA
+698 SADSGTKSLFTTPAA

-777 AAVVNGKDVASD
+777 AAVVNGKNIASD

-818 KAVKGADN
+818 KAVKGADK

-917 IYRSIDG
+917 IYRSTDG

-1041 VKADSSNTKTAIC
+1041 VKADNLNTKTAIC

-1183 GTEITVIDGNNK
+1183 GTQITVIDGNNK

-1290 TDSDAK
+1290 TDSGAK

-1317 ALSAAVSIKATK
+1317 ARSAAVSIKATK

>member
-1 MKKRIISCILT
+1 M
-12 VLILASVLPA
+12 LILASVLPA

-129 YAGWSGSCSLESD
+129 YAGWSGSYSLESD
-142 DEGLHYVFV
+142 DEGRHYVFV

-342 TRTCAKCGAS
+342 TRTCAKCGVS
-352 EDRAIPATGH
+352 ENRA
-362 HYDAVATAPTCTEK
+362 
-376 GYTTHTCACGDSYTD
+376 
-391 SSTDALGHNYGAW
+391 
-404 EQTKAP
+404 
-410 TCTVKGTEVRICTRC
+410 
-425 NASETRNV
+425 
-433 DALGHSFIHYAEKAA
+433 
-448 TCTTDGWA
+448 
-456 AYDTCSRC
+456 
-464 GYSTYRQIPAAGH
+464 IPAAGH

-497 CVCGISYTDSYTDA
+497 CVCGLSYTDSYTDA
-511 VGHNYK
+511 AGHNYK

-547 KISWDAVNGADKY
+547 KISWNAVNGADKY
-560 WVYRSVDGETFD
+560 WIYRSVDGETFD
-572 YYTRTDKPSF
+572 YYARTDKPSF

-590 TTYHYAVKAVA
+590 TTYYYAVKAVA
-601 VLGERDVSSGR
+601 VLGGRDVSSGR

-627 SIYRASGKPQ
+627 RIYRVNGKPQ

-646 AKYWVYRS
+646 AEYWVYRS
-654 TDGMNFKYYDST
+654 TDGVNFKYYDST

-734 AEKYWIYRSTDGVN
+734 AAKYWIYRSTDGVN

-777 AAVVNGKDVASD
+777 AAVVNGKNVASD

-818 KAVKGADN
+818 KAVKGADK
-826 YYIYRSTDGKNFK
+826 YYVYRSTDGKNFK

-917 IYRSIDG
+917 IYRSTDG

-1290 TDSDAK
+1290 TDSGAK

-1317 ALSAAVSIKATK
+1317 ARSAAVSIKATK

>member
-106 DEIVEKAMEETGV
+106 DEIAEKAMEETGV

-342 TRTCAKCGAS
+342 TRTCAKCGVS
-352 EDRAIPATGH
+352 ENRAIPATGH

-391 SSTDALGHNYGAW
+391 SS
-404 EQTKAP
+404 
-410 TCTVKGTEVRICTRC
+410 
-425 NASETRNV
+425 
-433 DALGHSFIHYAEKAA
+433 
-448 TCTTDGWA
+448 
-456 AYDTCSRC
+456 
-464 GYSTYRQIPAAGH
+464 
-477 HYDAVATAPTC
+477 
-488 TERGYTTHT
+488 
-497 CVCGISYTDSYTDA
+497 TDA

-547 KISWDAVNGADKY
+547 KISWNAVNGADKY
-560 WVYRSVDGETFD
+560 WIYRSVDGETFD
-572 YYTRTDKPSF
+572 YYARTDKPSF

-654 TDGMNFKYYDST
+654 TDGVNFKYYDST

-698 SAYNGTKSLFTTPAA
+698 SAYSGTKSLFTTPAA

-818 KAVKGADN
+818 KVVTGADK
-826 YYIYRSTDGKNFK
+826 YWIYRSTDGKNFK

-917 IYRSIDG
+917 IYRSTDG

-1290 TDSDAK
+1290 TDSGAK

>member
-129 YAGWSGSCSLESD
+129 YAGWSGSYSLESD
-142 DEGLHYVFV
+142 DEGRHYVFV

-342 TRTCAKCGAS
+342 TRTCAKCGVS
-352 EDRAIPATGH
+352 ENRAIPAT
-362 HYDAVATAPTCTEK
+362 
-376 GYTTHTCACGDSYTD
+376 
-391 SSTDALGHNYGAW
+391 
-404 EQTKAP
+404 
-410 TCTVKGTEVRICTRC
+410 
-425 NASETRNV
+425 
-433 DALGHSFIHYAEKAA
+433 
-448 TCTTDGWA
+448 
-456 AYDTCSRC
+456 
-464 GYSTYRQIPAAGH
+464 GH

-497 CVCGISYTDSYTDA
+497 CVCGLSYTDSYTDA
-511 VGHNYK
+511 AGHNYK

-547 KISWDAVNGADKY
+547 KISWNAVNGADKY
-560 WVYRSVDGETFD
+560 WIYRSVDGETFD
-572 YYTRTDKPSF
+572 YYARTDKPSF

-590 TTYHYAVKAVA
+590 TTYYYAVKAVA
-601 VLGERDVSSGR
+601 VLGGRDVSSGR

-627 SIYRASGKPQ
+627 RIYRVNGKPQ

-654 TDGMNFKYYDST
+654 TDGVNFKYYDST

-734 AEKYWIYRSTDGVN
+734 AAKYWIYRSTDGVN

-777 AAVVNGKDVASD
+777 AAVVNGKNVASD

-818 KAVKGADN
+818 KAVKGADK
-826 YYIYRSTDGKNFK
+826 YYVYRSTDGKNFK

-917 IYRSIDG
+917 IYRSTDG

-954 AVKVVNGRNVVSGSG
+954 AVKVVNGRNVASGSG

-1041 VKADSSNTKTAIC
+1041 VKADNSNTKTAIC

-1168 NDGFPGHVGIVEKVS
+1168 NDGSPGHVGIVEKVS
-1183 GTEITVIDGNNK
+1183 GTQITVIDGNNK

-1290 TDSDAK
+1290 TDSGAK

>member
-106 DEIVEKAMEETGV
+106 DEIAEKAMEETGV

-129 YAGWSGSCSLESD
+129 YAGWSGSYSLESD

-276 RDPKNYAYFLCGDS
+276 KDPKNYAYFLCGDS

-342 TRTCAKCGAS
+342 TRTCAKCGVS
-352 EDRAIPATGH
+352 ENRAIPATGH

-391 SSTDALGHNYGAW
+391 SS
-404 EQTKAP
+404 
-410 TCTVKGTEVRICTRC
+410 
-425 NASETRNV
+425 
-433 DALGHSFIHYAEKAA
+433 
-448 TCTTDGWA
+448 
-456 AYDTCSRC
+456 
-464 GYSTYRQIPAAGH
+464 
-477 HYDAVATAPTC
+477 
-488 TERGYTTHT
+488 
-497 CVCGISYTDSYTDA
+497 TDA

-547 KISWDAVNGADKY
+547 KISWNAVNGADKY
-560 WVYRSVDGETFD
+560 WIYRSVDGETFD
-572 YYTRTDKPSF
+572 YYARTDKPSF

-590 TTYHYAVKAVA
+590 TTYYYAVKAVA
-601 VLGERDVSSGR
+601 VLGGRDVSSGR

-654 TDGMNFKYYDST
+654 TDGVNFKYYDST

-698 SAYNGTKSLFTTPAA
+698 SADSGTKSLFTTPAA

-818 KAVKGADN
+818 KAVKGADK

-917 IYRSIDG
+917 IYRSTDG

-1041 VKADSSNTKTAIC
+1041 VKADNSNTKTAIC

-1290 TDSDAK
+1290 TDSGAK

>member
-106 DEIVEKAMEETGV
+106 DEIAEKAMEETGV

-129 YAGWSGSCSLESD
+129 YSGWSGSYSLESD

-163 AELSE
+163 AELSK

-206 LNDSEYLL
+206 LDDSEYLL

-342 TRTCAKCGAS
+342 TRTCAKCGVS
-352 EDRAIPATGH
+352 ENRA
-362 HYDAVATAPTCTEK
+362 
-376 GYTTHTCACGDSYTD
+376 
-391 SSTDALGHNYGAW
+391 
-404 EQTKAP
+404 
-410 TCTVKGTEVRICTRC
+410 
-425 NASETRNV
+425 
-433 DALGHSFIHYAEKAA
+433 
-448 TCTTDGWA
+448 
-456 AYDTCSRC
+456 
-464 GYSTYRQIPAAGH
+464 IPAAGH

-497 CVCGISYTDSYTDA
+497 CVCGLSYTDSYTDA
-511 VGHNYK
+511 AGHNYK

-547 KISWDAVNGADKY
+547 KISWNAVNGADKY

-572 YYTRTDKPSF
+572 YYARTDKPSF

-590 TTYHYAVKAVA
+590 TTYYYAVKAVA
-601 VLGERDVSSGR
+601 VLGGRDVPSGR

-654 TDGMNFKYYDST
+654 TDGVNFKYYDST

-698 SAYNGTKSLFTTPAA
+698 SADSGTKSLFTTPAA

-734 AEKYWIYRSTDGVN
+734 AAKYWIYRSTDGVN

-818 KAVKGADN
+818 KAVKGADK

-917 IYRSIDG
+917 IYRSTDG

-1041 VKADSSNTKTAIC
+1041 VKADNSNTKTAIC

-1096 GLKLG
+1096 GLKLD

>member
-1 MKKRIISCILT
+1 M
-12 VLILASVLPA
+12 LILASVLPA

-129 YAGWSGSCSLESD
+129 YAGWSGSYSLESD

-342 TRTCAKCGAS
+342 TRTCAKCGVS
-352 EDRAIPATGH
+352 ENRAIPAAGH

-391 SSTDALGHNYGAW
+391 SS
-404 EQTKAP
+404 
-410 TCTVKGTEVRICTRC
+410 
-425 NASETRNV
+425 
-433 DALGHSFIHYAEKAA
+433 
-448 TCTTDGWA
+448 
-456 AYDTCSRC
+456 
-464 GYSTYRQIPAAGH
+464 
-477 HYDAVATAPTC
+477 
-488 TERGYTTHT
+488 
-497 CVCGISYTDSYTDA
+497 TDA

-547 KISWDAVNGADKY
+547 KISWNAVNGADKY

-572 YYTRTDKPSF
+572 YYARTDKPSF

-590 TTYHYAVKAVA
+590 TTYYYAVKAVA
-601 VLGERDVSSGR
+601 VLGGRDVSSGR

-654 TDGMNFKYYDST
+654 TDGVNFKYYDST

-698 SAYNGTKSLFTTPAA
+698 SADSGTKSLFTTPAA

-818 KAVKGADN
+818 KAVKGADK

-917 IYRSIDG
+917 IYRSTDG

-1041 VKADSSNTKTAIC
+1041 VKADNSNTKTAIC

-1290 TDSDAK
+1290 TDSGAK

>member
-106 DEIVEKAMEETGV
+106 DEIAEKAMEETGV

-163 AELSE
+163 AELSK

-342 TRTCAKCGAS
+342 TRTCAKCGVS
-352 EDRAIPATGH
+352 ENRAIPAT
-362 HYDAVATAPTCTEK
+362 
-376 GYTTHTCACGDSYTD
+376 
-391 SSTDALGHNYGAW
+391 
-404 EQTKAP
+404 
-410 TCTVKGTEVRICTRC
+410 
-425 NASETRNV
+425 
-433 DALGHSFIHYAEKAA
+433 
-448 TCTTDGWA
+448 
-456 AYDTCSRC
+456 
-464 GYSTYRQIPAAGH
+464 GH

-572 YYTRTDKPSF
+572 YYARTDKPSF

-590 TTYHYAVKAVA
+590 TTYYYAVKAVA
-601 VLGERDVSSGR
+601 VLGGRDVSSGR

-654 TDGMNFKYYDST
+654 TDGVNFKYYDST

-734 AEKYWIYRSTDGVN
+734 AAKYWIYRSTDGVN

-818 KAVKGADN
+818 KAVKGADK
-826 YYIYRSTDGKNFK
+826 YWIYRSTDGKNFK

-917 IYRSIDG
+917 IYRSTDG

-954 AVKVVNGRNVVSGSG
+954 AVKVVNGRNVASGSG

-1041 VKADSSNTKTAIC
+1041 VKADNSNTKTAIC

-1290 TDSDAK
+1290 TDSGAK

>member
-129 YAGWSGSCSLESD
+129 YAGWSGSYSLESD

-342 TRTCAKCGAS
+342 TRTCAKCGVS
-352 EDRAIPATGH
+352 ENRAIPAT
-362 HYDAVATAPTCTEK
+362 
-376 GYTTHTCACGDSYTD
+376 
-391 SSTDALGHNYGAW
+391 
-404 EQTKAP
+404 
-410 TCTVKGTEVRICTRC
+410 
-425 NASETRNV
+425 
-433 DALGHSFIHYAEKAA
+433 
-448 TCTTDGWA
+448 
-456 AYDTCSRC
+456 
-464 GYSTYRQIPAAGH
+464 GH

-547 KISWDAVNGADKY
+547 KISWNAVNGADKY

-572 YYTRTDKPSF
+572 YYARTDKPSF

-590 TTYHYAVKAVA
+590 TTYYYAVKAVA
-601 VLGERDVSSGR
+601 VLGGRDVSSGR

-654 TDGMNFKYYDST
+654 TDGVNFKYYDST

-763 IAASGTEYYYKVKA
+763 IAASGTEYHYKVKA

-917 IYRSIDG
+917 IYRSTDG
-924 KNFKCYDTT
+924 KNFKYYDTT

-954 AVKVVNGRNVVSGSG
+954 AVKVVNGRNVASGSG

-1041 VKADSSNTKTAIC
+1041 VKADNSNTKTAIC

-1290 TDSDAK
+1290 TDSGAK

>member
-106 DEIVEKAMEETGV
+106 DEIAEKAMEETGV

-342 TRTCAKCGAS
+342 TRTCAKCGVS
-352 EDRAIPATGH
+352 ENRAIPATGH

-391 SSTDALGHNYGAW
+391 S
-404 EQTKAP
+404 
-410 TCTVKGTEVRICTRC
+410 
-425 NASETRNV
+425 
-433 DALGHSFIHYAEKAA
+433 
-448 TCTTDGWA
+448 
-456 AYDTCSRC
+456 
-464 GYSTYRQIPAAGH
+464 
-477 HYDAVATAPTC
+477 
-488 TERGYTTHT
+488 
-497 CVCGISYTDSYTDA
+497 YTDA
-511 VGHNYK
+511 AGHNYK

-547 KISWDAVNGADKY
+547 KISWNAVNGADKY
-560 WVYRSVDGETFD
+560 WIYRSVDGETFD
-572 YYTRTDKPSF
+572 YYARTDKPSF

-590 TTYHYAVKAVA
+590 TTYYYAVKAVA
-601 VLGERDVSSGR
+601 VLGGRDVSSGR

-627 SIYRASGKPQ
+627 RIYRVNGKPQ

-654 TDGMNFKYYDST
+654 TDGVNFKYYDST

-734 AEKYWIYRSTDGVN
+734 AAKYWIYRSTDGVN

-818 KAVKGADN
+818 KAVKGADK
-826 YYIYRSTDGKNFK
+826 YWIYRSTDGKNFK

-917 IYRSIDG
+917 IYRSTDG

-946 TIYCYKVK
+946 TIYYYKVK
-954 AVKVVNGRNVVSGSG
+954 AVKVVNGRNVASGSG

-1041 VKADSSNTKTAIC
+1041 VKADNSSTKTAIC

-1183 GTEITVIDGNNK
+1183 GTQITVIDGNNK

-1290 TDSDAK
+1290 TDSGAK

>member
-129 YAGWSGSCSLESD
+129 YAGWSGSYSLESD

-301 STEEFYRLYPMAETK
+301 STEEFYRLYPMAKTK

-342 TRTCAKCGAS
+342 TRTCAKCGVS
-352 EDRAIPATGH
+352 ENRAIPAT
-362 HYDAVATAPTCTEK
+362 
-376 GYTTHTCACGDSYTD
+376 
-391 SSTDALGHNYGAW
+391 
-404 EQTKAP
+404 
-410 TCTVKGTEVRICTRC
+410 
-425 NASETRNV
+425 
-433 DALGHSFIHYAEKAA
+433 
-448 TCTTDGWA
+448 
-456 AYDTCSRC
+456 
-464 GYSTYRQIPAAGH
+464 GH

-497 CVCGISYTDSYTDA
+497 CACGISYTDSYTDA

-547 KISWDAVNGADKY
+547 KISWNAVNGADKY

-572 YYTRTDKPSF
+572 YYARTDKPSF

-590 TTYHYAVKAVA
+590 TTYYYAVKAVA
-601 VLGERDVSSGR
+601 VLGGRDVSSGR

-654 TDGMNFKYYDST
+654 TDGVNFKYYDST

-698 SAYNGTKSLFTTPAA
+698 SADSGTKSLFTTPAA

-777 AAVVNGKDVASD
+777 AAVVNGKNVASD

-917 IYRSIDG
+917 IYRSTDG

-954 AVKVVNGRNVVSGSG
+954 AVKVVNGRNVASGSG

-1041 VKADSSNTKTAIC
+1041 VKADNSNTKTAIC

-1146 DGRIPNVGDI
+1146 DGRIPNIGDI

-1290 TDSDAK
+1290 TDSGAK

>member
-129 YAGWSGSCSLESD
+129 YAGWSGSYSLESD

-301 STEEFYRLYPMAETK
+301 STEEFYRLYPMAKTK

-342 TRTCAKCGAS
+342 TRTCAKCGVS
-352 EDRAIPATGH
+352 ENRAIPAT
-362 HYDAVATAPTCTEK
+362 
-376 GYTTHTCACGDSYTD
+376 
-391 SSTDALGHNYGAW
+391 
-404 EQTKAP
+404 
-410 TCTVKGTEVRICTRC
+410 
-425 NASETRNV
+425 
-433 DALGHSFIHYAEKAA
+433 
-448 TCTTDGWA
+448 
-456 AYDTCSRC
+456 
-464 GYSTYRQIPAAGH
+464 GH

-497 CVCGISYTDSYTDA
+497 CVCGLSYTDSYTDA
-511 VGHNYK
+511 AGHNYK

-547 KISWDAVNGADKY
+547 KISWNAVNGADKY
-560 WVYRSVDGETFD
+560 WIYRSVDGETFD
-572 YYTRTDKPSF
+572 YYARTDKPSF

-590 TTYHYAVKAVA
+590 TTYYYAVKAVA
-601 VLGERDVSSGR
+601 VLGGRDVSSGR

-654 TDGMNFKYYDST
+654 TDGVNFKYYDST

-698 SAYNGTKSLFTTPAA
+698 SADSGTKSLFTTPAA

-734 AEKYWIYRSTDGVN
+734 AAKYWIYRSTDGVN

-818 KAVKGADN
+818 KAVKGADK

-917 IYRSIDG
+917 IYRSTDG
-924 KNFKCYDTT
+924 KNFKYYDTT

-1041 VKADSSNTKTAIC
+1041 VKADNSNTKTAIC

-1183 GTEITVIDGNNK
+1183 GTQITVIDGNNK

-1290 TDSDAK
+1290 TDSGAK

>member
-129 YAGWSGSCSLESD
+129 YAGWNGSYSLESD

-316 YVVCPSHSYG
+316 YAVCPSHSYG

-342 TRTCAKCGAS
+342 TRTCAKCGVS
-352 EDRAIPATGH
+352 ENRAIPATGH

-376 GYTTHTCACGDSYTD
+376 GYTTHTCACG
-391 SSTDALGHNYGAW
+391 L
-404 EQTKAP
+404 
-410 TCTVKGTEVRICTRC
+410 
-425 NASETRNV
+425 
-433 DALGHSFIHYAEKAA
+433 
-448 TCTTDGWA
+448 
-456 AYDTCSRC
+456 
-464 GYSTYRQIPAAGH
+464 
-477 HYDAVATAPTC
+477 
-488 TERGYTTHT
+488 
-497 CVCGISYTDSYTDA
+497 SYTDSYTDA

-547 KISWDAVNGADKY
+547 KISWNAVNGADKY
-560 WVYRSVDGETFD
+560 WIYRSVDGETFD
-572 YYTRTDKPSF
+572 YYARTDKPSF

-590 TTYHYAVKAVA
+590 TTYYYAVKAVA
-601 VLGERDVSSGR
+601 VLGGRDVSSGR

-654 TDGMNFKYYDST
+654 TDGVNFKYYDST

-826 YYIYRSTDGKNFK
+826 YWIYRSTDGKNFK

-917 IYRSIDG
+917 IYRSTDG
-924 KNFKCYDTT
+924 KNFKYYDTT

-954 AVKVVNGRNVVSGSG
+954 AVKVVNGRNVASGSG

-1041 VKADSSNTKTAIC
+1041 VKADNLNTKTAIC

-1168 NDGFPGHVGIVEKVS
+1168 NDGSPGHVGIVEKVS
-1183 GTEITVIDGNNK
+1183 GTQITVIDGNNK

-1290 TDSDAK
+1290 TDSGAK

>member
-206 LNDSEYLL
+206 LDDSEYLL

-342 TRTCAKCGAS
+342 TRTCAKCGVS
-352 EDRAIPATGH
+352 ENRAIPATGH

-391 SSTDALGHNYGAW
+391 SS
-404 EQTKAP
+404 
-410 TCTVKGTEVRICTRC
+410 
-425 NASETRNV
+425 
-433 DALGHSFIHYAEKAA
+433 
-448 TCTTDGWA
+448 
-456 AYDTCSRC
+456 
-464 GYSTYRQIPAAGH
+464 
-477 HYDAVATAPTC
+477 
-488 TERGYTTHT
+488 
-497 CVCGISYTDSYTDA
+497 TDA

-547 KISWDAVNGADKY
+547 KISWNAVNGADKY

-572 YYTRTDKPSF
+572 YYARTDKPSF

-590 TTYHYAVKAVA
+590 TTYYYAVKAVA
-601 VLGERDVSSGR
+601 VLGGRDVSSGR

-646 AKYWVYRS
+646 AEYWVYRS
-654 TDGMNFKYYDST
+654 TDGVNFKYYDST

-698 SAYNGTKSLFTTPAA
+698 SADSGTKSLFTTPAA

-734 AEKYWIYRSTDGVN
+734 AAKYWIYRSTDGVN

-818 KAVKGADN
+818 KAVKGADK

-917 IYRSIDG
+917 IYRSTDG

-1041 VKADSSNTKTAIC
+1041 VKADNSNTKTAIC

-1183 GTEITVIDGNNK
+1183 GTKITVIDGNNK

-1290 TDSDAK
+1290 TDSGAK